1 MPVWYYVAP
10 KAPVNGGYV
19 LSRDLDLVN
28 LRDKGFN
35 VCTAQMYP
43 AKVARRT
50 EFSTGLASLGP
61 SHVLWFWMH
70 VSRKHI
76 FFFSNFH
83 TVSALSRN
91 YMLFM
96 VPRRLKSRPSHGR
109 KHVRFRDDYTT
120 LDYTSSYYRFHFF
133 SFLFKHDVTT
143 YNLSFC

>member
-43 AKVARRT
+43 KWQGGLNLAQAWHHWDQAMCSGF
-50 EFSTGLASLGP
+50 ECMCPEST
-61 SHVLWFWMH
+61 
-70 VSRKHI
+70 
-76 FFFSNFH
+76 FFFSSNFH